1 MSVKTYLSII
11 IFLLSTMIIIFFI
24 TVDYRATVRDTEY
37 KKTIEMESQKAYK
50 EAKKNL
56 EDLEFILE
64 RYRTYR
70 DDNNNINFIII
81 NGDTIQIK

>member
-24 TVDYRATVRDTEY
+24 TVDYRAMVKDTEY
-37 KKTIEMESQKAYK
+37 KKALK
-50 EAKKNL
+50 
-56 EDLEFILE
+56 DLENKIVPFFNETEDPKKESDSVIL
-64 RYRTYR
+64 YP
-70 DDNNNINFIII
+70 DNINFIII

>member
-37 KKTIEMESQKAYK
+37 KKTLIEQ
-50 EAKKNL
+50 EAKAL
-56 EDLEFILE
+56 EKAKADLEKAERKLE
-64 RYRTYR
+64 RYIRYR